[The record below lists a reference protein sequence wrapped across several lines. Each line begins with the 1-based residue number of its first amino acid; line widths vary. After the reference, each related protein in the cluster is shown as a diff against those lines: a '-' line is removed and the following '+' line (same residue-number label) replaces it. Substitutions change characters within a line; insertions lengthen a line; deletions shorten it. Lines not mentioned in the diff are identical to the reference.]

1 MGVTFHPKN
10 DHKTITDAAIQLFMA
25 LDEGDGILVE
35 VFCGPDEEGRSE
47 LIMKGNF
54 NVLKI
59 LLSFIRK
66 KIDLFCFDS
75 DL

>member
-47 LIMKGNF
+47 LIIIMKGNF
-54 NVLKI
+54 NVLKM
-59 LLSFIRK
+59 LLSLIRK
-66 KIDLFCFDS
+66 KKIDCFV
-75 DL
+75 

>member
-1 MGVTFHPKN
+1 
-10 DHKTITDAAIQLFMA
+10 MA

-47 LIMKGNF
+47 LIIIMKGNF
-54 NVLKI
+54 NVLKM
-59 LLSFIRK
+59 LLSLIRK
-66 KIDLFCFDS
+66 KKKLIVLFDS